1 MKKRLKA
8 CVPAMMAAMMMTAG
22 MTGSAFAAEDGTHL
36 NVAMF
41 MWMDGLDPAEGWNG
55 WTTMRCGIGE
65 TLLTADENM
74 DVVPCL
80 ADSWE
85 QVDDTTYKFHIR
97 QGVKFSNGN
106 DMTPETVKESIERT
120 AAQNSR
126 GENLKLASVEVDG
139 ENVIFKTT
147 EPYSAFPYYLTEPM
161 CIIVDTTVDT
171 SNYDNAPVCTGPFV
185 CEEYVPEEK
194 YELKANEYYWDG
206 TPGVDSVTV
215 LNIDDDTKVS
225 AMLSGD
231 IDVAVAPSSTTLSQI
246 EGSDNIEMVKVTGTR
261 ENDLEMNC
269 REDRPT
275 ADVNLRKALSY
286 AIDRD
291 VIAQVAGNGYAQ
303 ALGKA
308 FPDTVGYDEG
318 KDVESQTYD
327 LDKAKEYLAEAGY
340 EDTDGNGYVERD
352 GEELELHI
360 ALRSNAST
368 AVYQA
373 MQDMWKT
380 AGIHVEIDLMENT
393 SDARDSGDFDFIG
406 GGWQTVNNADGQSY
420 LKNRWSD
427 GGPDNY
433 TAFHSDAFQEVMER
447 LDTAFDYED
456 RVQCFVDA
464 ENVLTEE
471 CPTLFLYA
479 NENITLINTDK
490 VKDVTVFPIDYYML
504 TSKWTAA
511 E

>member
-1 MKKRLKA
+1 M
-8 CVPAMMAAMMMTAG
+8 
-22 MTGSAFAAEDGTHL
+22 
-36 NVAMF
+36 
-41 MWMDGLDPAEGWNG
+41 
-55 WTTMRCGIGE
+55 
-65 TLLTADENM
+65 
-74 DVVPCL
+74 
-80 ADSWE
+80 
-85 QVDDTTYKFHIR
+85 
-97 QGVKFSNGN
+97 
-106 DMTPETVKESIERT
+106 
-120 AAQNSR
+120 
-126 GENLKLASVEVDG
+126 
-139 ENVIFKTT
+139 
-147 EPYSAFPYYLTEPM
+147 
-161 CIIVDTTVDT
+161 
-171 SNYDNAPVCTGPFV
+171 
-185 CEEYVPEEK
+185 EK
-194 YELKANEYYWDG
+194 
-206 TPGVDSVTV
+206 
-215 LNIDDDTKVS
+215 
-225 AMLSGD
+225 
-231 IDVAVAPSSTTLSQI
+231 
-246 EGSDNIEMVKVTGTR
+246 
-261 ENDLEMNC
+261 
-269 REDRPT
+269 
-275 ADVNLRKALSY
+275 
-286 AIDRD
+286 
-291 VIAQVAGNGYAQ
+291 
-303 ALGKA
+303 
-308 FPDTVGYDEG
+308 
-318 KDVESQTYD
+318 
-327 LDKAKEYLAEAGY
+327 
-340 EDTDGNGYVERD
+340 D